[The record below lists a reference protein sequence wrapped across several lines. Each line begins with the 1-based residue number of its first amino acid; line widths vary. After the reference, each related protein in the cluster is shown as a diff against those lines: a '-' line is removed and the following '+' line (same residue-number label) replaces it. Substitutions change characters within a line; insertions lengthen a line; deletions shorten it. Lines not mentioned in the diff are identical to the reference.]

1 MGGDFAPR
9 TVVLG
14 AISASRKLARD
25 SRIVLFGDKSRIEE
39 ILAEENARTALS
51 TSCIRVK

>member
-14 AISASRKLARD
+14 AISASRKLAQD
-25 SRIVLFGDKSRIEE
+25 SRIVLFGDKSRIE
-39 ILAEENARTALS
+39 
-51 TSCIRVK
+51 